1 MGKPLPLE
9 TRRAIVRMAG
19 RAECSQAEIAQIFNI
34 GERSVRR
41 YLMMFR
47 QGGDVDSQARFGGH
61 MRPVLEKH
69 TSEVE
74 ALIKETPDATLEE
87 IKDILSSR
95 KIAVGTATIFRFL
108 KRLGYSNK
116 KNGIWRRTETQGRSG
131 SKRSV
136 QKAAKRA

>member
-1 MGKPLPLE
+1 MGKPLAVE

-19 RAECSQAEIAQIFNI
+19 RAECSQAEIAQSFKI

-41 YLMMFR
+41 YLMMYR
-47 QGGDVDSQARFGGH
+47 QGGDVDSHARFGGH

-69 TSEVE
+69 ASEVE

-87 IKDILSSR
+87 IKDVLSSR
-95 KIAVGTATIFRFL
+95 KIVAGTTTIFRFL

-116 KNGIWRRTETQGRSG
+116 KNGIWSRAETQGRGGTKG
-131 SKRSV
+131 SF
-136 QKAAKRA
+136 QKPAKRA